1 MADYISAK
9 LPKRI
14 IVVTKDCDHVL
25 TVRRRN
31 PDNGNPVDWGTNVSV
46 FMRVD
51 VSRSAPTTVSGS
63 INGSLATVRL
73 ESSLLDTVR
82 NGTTWR
88 LIMSQTGSP
97 SLETAVMIG
106 VFERNDGK

>member
-1 MADYISAK
+1 MTAYISAK

-14 IVVTKDCDHVL
+14 IVVTRDCDHVL
-25 TVRRRN
+25 SVRRRD
-31 PDNGNPVDWGTNVSV
+31 PDTNNPVDWGTNVSV

-51 VSRSAPTTVSGS
+51 VSRSAPTTVAGTV
-63 INGSLATVRL
+63 NGSLATVRL

-82 NGTTWR
+82 NGTPWR
-88 LIMSQTGSP
+88 LIVSQAGSP
-97 SLETAVMIG
+97 SLETAVMVG